1 MISSFLLST
10 VVDSDVVKIHSFLS
24 TQVQKPSKYEIYA
37 CIALCLNRDAH
48 KMHVGGLWF
57 K

>member
-10 VVDSDVVKIHSFLS
+10 VVDSDVVKRHSFLS
-24 TQVQKPSKYEIYA
+24 TQVKKTGKYEIYA

-48 KMHVGGLWF
+48 KMHVGGL
-57 K
+57 